1 MRFYAVVTLYIN
13 RSCFKLRFHDTEVF
27 FDLPAAF
34 VDVDDLADIPF
45 QICDNG
51 IKPSYAASSRIRS
64 SSNSYTFFSAISPSP
79 VTDVFFQRVFFF
91 FFSGPFFPFFFFL
104 LFPGKSLHSKSRIT
118 FCFQRFESNL
128 FVLVSRKRSKARGI
142 PSASMKSPM
151 VTSGLGLC
159 SLLFPYFLFP
169 FSSSISK

>member
-51 IKPSYAASSRIRS
+51 IKTVIRS
-64 SSNSYTFFSAISPSP
+64 
-79 VTDVFFQRVFFF
+79 
-91 FFSGPFFPFFFFL
+91 FFPD
-104 LFPGKSLHSKSRIT
+104 
-118 FCFQRFESNL
+118 
-128 FVLVSRKRSKARGI
+128 
-142 PSASMKSPM
+142 
-151 VTSGLGLC
+151 
-159 SLLFPYFLFP
+159 P
-169 FSSSISK
+169 FSSIFDLFLPAKFSFYSLLVLCL